1 MISGMHTFQVL
12 DSLALLP
19 SPYFEV
25 VLHMH
30 CEYPANTAQQAKA
43 SAVPIGYPF
52 PCSANQQHRCSAM
65 TGCPC

>member
-43 SAVPIGYPF
+43 SAVPIGTL
-52 PCSANQQHRCSAM
+52 SHVLQINS
-65 TGCPC
+65 TGALR

>member
-30 CEYPANTAQQAKA
+30 CEYPANTARRQRQVQCPLGTLFHVLQIN
-43 SAVPIGYPF
+43 S
-52 PCSANQQHRCSAM
+52 
-65 TGCPC
+65 TGALR